1 MKFEAAIDLHI
12 HSALSPC
19 SDDDMTPNNIVNM
32 ALICGLDAI
41 AVTDHNS
48 CDNVEAVIKAANG
61 RIIVVPGLELQT
73 IEEVHLLCYFQ
84 DLPSLYT
91 FQEQINCL
99 YDGIPNTPSI
109 FGRQLIMNEMDQ
121 VIAEK
126 EQSLLTSLAISFDD
140 AVRLVRQNHGIP
152 VPAHINKSS
161 YSIISQLGFLPPS
174 LNLTL
179 LEFSQN
185 YPISFDDYP
194 GCSFIT
200 SSDAHSLGQIFD
212 RKMLIHVDKI
222 SLQEIFQFL
231 EKSII

>member
-109 FGRQLIMNEMDQ
+109 FGRQL
-121 VIAEK
+121 
-126 EQSLLTSLAISFDD
+126 
-140 AVRLVRQNHGIP
+140 
-152 VPAHINKSS
+152 
-161 YSIISQLGFLPPS
+161 
-174 LNLTL
+174 
-179 LEFSQN
+179 
-185 YPISFDDYP
+185 
-194 GCSFIT
+194 
-200 SSDAHSLGQIFD
+200 
-212 RKMLIHVDKI
+212 
-222 SLQEIFQFL
+222 
-231 EKSII
+231 